1 VNLLGVL
8 LVLIAVASYALGGAQ
23 LLLLAAKA
31 AADAQI
37 GRYEM
42 VAARHAKLTL
52 TTELAAAEQS
62 AVNAGNPYQAIGQLA
77 PMGMTALCDDSAP
90 CGYSATATFVA
101 DGETDGASGPTAS
114 YVVAPNV
121 ETVPGI
127 SERRVA
133 VTMTVN
139 IIEAASGNVVHSRP
153 QRVKIRLWA
162 PNNAEAQQEQ
172 DAGARLNRVADG
184 AAENEGCAAD
194 GTGCDPNRVSAADP
208 TTVDGRAQCVQGP
221 GSGTC
226 AAGESRPQEQKSNIT
241 WSNAQSHPVSGP

>member
-1 VNLLGVL
+1 
-8 LVLIAVASYALGGAQ
+8 
-23 LLLLAAKA
+23 
-31 AADAQI
+31 
-37 GRYEM
+37 
-42 VAARHAKLTL
+42 
-52 TTELAAAEQS
+52 
-62 AVNAGNPYQAIGQLA
+62 
-77 PMGMTALCDDSAP
+77 
-90 CGYSATATFVA
+90 
-101 DGETDGASGPTAS
+101 
-114 YVVAPNV
+114 
-121 ETVPGI
+121 
-127 SERRVA
+127 
-133 VTMTVN
+133 
-139 IIEAASGNVVHSRP
+139 
-153 QRVKIRLWA
+153 VKIRLWA